1 MGSIMNFPIRRIPH
15 FHESEYQSPQWF
27 EELIEPDLK
36 WSFEINSVLHAG
48 TSEYQNIVLLDTN
61 RFGKAL
67 VIDGK
72 MQSAGKDE
80 FIYHE
85 CLVHPVLI
93 FCESPKSVFIMGG
106 GEGSTAREVLKHNGV
121 EKVVVV
127 DFCRMHL
134 TANQEAFSDGRLHYL
149 ADPLDGGPCNHLYTK
164 SFYEQVIKTKLNDS
178 GIFVTQ
184 AGPAGVLSHK
194 EVFSPIYNT
203 IKQIAYTAHVPSNA
217 DSCGWVLASDQQLKL
232 DVEKIE
238 EKIRERVMRDLL
250 MNETHVLSQGNASYL
265 HGHGVA
271 DSA

>member
-121 EKVVVV
+121 EKVVKCDIDRVVV

-134 TANQEAFSDGRLHYL
+134 TANQEAFSDGRLH
-149 ADPLDGGPCNHLYTK
+149 C
-164 SFYEQVIKTKLNDS
+164 IINDAK
-178 GIFVTQ
+178 G
-184 AGPAGVLSHK
+184 
-194 EVFSPIYNT
+194 
-203 IKQIAYTAHVPSNA
+203 
-217 DSCGWVLASDQQLKL
+217 
-232 DVEKIE
+232 
-238 EKIRERVMRDLL
+238 
-250 MNETHVLSQGNASYL
+250 
-265 HGHGVA
+265 
-271 DSA
+271 

>member
-121 EKVVVV
+121 EKVVKCDIDRVVV

-134 TANQEAFSDGRLHYL
+134 TANQEAFSDGRLHCIINDANNEKFDIIFGDL
-149 ADPLDGGPCNHLYTK
+149 ADPLDGGP
-164 SFYEQVIKTKLNDS
+164 
-178 GIFVTQ
+178 
-184 AGPAGVLSHK
+184 
-194 EVFSPIYNT
+194 
-203 IKQIAYTAHVPSNA
+203 
-217 DSCGWVLASDQQLKL
+217 
-232 DVEKIE
+232 
-238 EKIRERVMRDLL
+238 
-250 MNETHVLSQGNASYL
+250 
-265 HGHGVA
+265 
-271 DSA
+271 

>member
-1 MGSIMNFPIRRIPH
+1 MSSFLCAAMVLYFPLPGGLNLGNLEQIHSNGFDNEFPDQEDPH
-15 FHESEYQSPQWF
+15 FHESEYQS
-27 EELIEPDLK
+27 L
-36 WSFEINSVLHAG
+36 SG

-61 RFGKAL
+61 RFGKVL

-121 EKVVVV
+121 EKVVKCDIDRVIV

-134 TANQEAFSDGRLHYL
+134 TANQEAFSDGRLHCIINDANNEKFDIIFGDL
-149 ADPLDGGPCNHLYTK
+149 ADPLDGGPCNQLYTK

-203 IKQIAYTAHVPSNA
+203 IKQVFKYEIAYTTHVPSYA
-217 DSCGWVLASDQQLKL
+217 DSCGWVL
-232 DVEKIE
+232 VT
-238 EKIRERVMRDLL
+238 R
-250 MNETHVLSQGNASYL
+250 H
-265 HGHGVA
+265 
-271 DSA
+271 